1 MRLDEVG
8 GYERIPSLQHHFEPN
23 NIRSSTSSIIP
34 IWDDDLAESHGEQIG
49 PP

>member
-1 MRLDEVG
+1 MRLDKVG
-8 GYERIPSLQHHFEPN
+8 GYEDITSLQHHFEPN
-23 NIRSSTSSIIP
+23 NIRSSTSSIIL